1 MGGSAEAAQRFV
13 QQGNPF
19 SVLMEGEPW
28 LRCHTDIGLTSVT
41 MVCPPVAH
49 ASPDGGRV
57 LVSKDAA
64 LRDPGGPA
72 ASSPAVDVTEEEVL
86 LAALDEAQWARNTDA
101 SACAE
106 AADGHSALLR
116 RRRQPSPRGRR
127 QGGDTRMTRSA
138 ASGQGGYSLLP
149 CARFWDCLIGPALP
163 RPRHPGGKERRS
175 RPRRCK

>member
-106 AADGHSALLR
+106 ADSGTALSGQHCPAPVIPAEKREEAD
-116 RRRQPSPRGRR
+116 RG
-127 QGGDTRMTRSA
+127 A
-138 ASGQGGYSLLP
+138 ASTAGLLNTT
-149 CARFWDCLIGPALP
+149 
-163 RPRHPGGKERRS
+163 
-175 RPRRCK
+175 

>member
-1 MGGSAEAAQRFV
+1 M

-49 ASPDGGRV
+49 ASPDGGLV

-86 LAALDEAQWARNTDA
+86 LPALDGAKWARNTDA

-106 AADGHSALLR
+106 AADGHSALATR
-116 RRRQPSPRGRR
+116 EAAGRG
-127 QGGDTRMTRSA
+127 
-138 ASGQGGYSLLP
+138 
-149 CARFWDCLIGPALP
+149 
-163 RPRHPGGKERRS
+163 HPHDKERRKRS
-175 RPRRCK
+175 RRVQSIAPWEKLGLPYRASTAPPPSSRRKREKKPTAALQARPDC

>member
-1 MGGSAEAAQRFV
+1 
-13 QQGNPF
+13 
-19 SVLMEGEPW
+19 MEGEPW

-106 AADGHSALLR
+106 AADGHSALATREAAALATR
-116 RRRQPSPRGRR
+116 EAAGRG
-127 QGGDTRMTRSA
+127 
-138 ASGQGGYSLLP
+138 
-149 CARFWDCLIGPALP
+149 
-163 RPRHPGGKERRS
+163 HPHDKERRKRS
-175 RPRRCK
+175 RRVQSIALCEILGLPYRASTAPPPSSRRKREKKPTAVLQARPDCIWSM

>member
-1 MGGSAEAAQRFV
+1 MEAAQRFV

-41 MVCPPVAH
+41 MVCPTVAH

-57 LVSKDAA
+57 LVSKDAV

-72 ASSPAVDVTEEEVL
+72 ASSLAVDVTEEEVL

-106 AADGHSALLR
+106 AADGHSALATR
-116 RRRQPSPRGRR
+116 EAAGRG
-127 QGGDTRMTRSA
+127 
-138 ASGQGGYSLLP
+138 
-149 CARFWDCLIGPALP
+149 
-163 RPRHPGGKERRS
+163 HPHDKERRKRS
-175 RPRRCK
+175 RRVQSIALCEILGLPYWASTAPPPSSQRKRDKKPTAALQARPNC

>member
-57 LVSKDAA
+57 LVSKDSA
-64 LRDPGGPA
+64 LRDPSGPA
-72 ASSPAVDVTEEEVL
+72 AFSPAVDVTEEEVL
-86 LAALDEAQWARNTDA
+86 LAALDEAQWAWNTDA

-106 AADGHSALLR
+106 AADGHSALATR
-116 RRRQPSPRGRR
+116 EAAGRG
-127 QGGDTRMTRSA
+127 
-138 ASGQGGYSLLP
+138 
-149 CARFWDCLIGPALP
+149 
-163 RPRHPGGKERRS
+163 HPHDKERRKRS
-175 RPRRCK
+175 RRVQSIALCEILGLPYRASTAPPPSSRRKREEKPTAALQARPDC

>member
-57 LVSKDAA
+57 LVSKDSA
-64 LRDPGGPA
+64 LRDPSGPA
-72 ASSPAVDVTEEEVL
+72 AFSPAVDVTEEEVL

-106 AADGHSALLR
+106 AADGHSALATR
-116 RRRQPSPRGRR
+116 EAAGRG
-127 QGGDTRMTRSA
+127 
-138 ASGQGGYSLLP
+138 
-149 CARFWDCLIGPALP
+149 
-163 RPRHPGGKERRS
+163 HPHDKERRKRS
-175 RPRRCK
+175 RRVQSIALCEILGLPYRASTAPPPSSRRKREKKPTAALQARPDC